1 MACYAD
7 LPGGFAFA
15 PLMIGWL
22 PLGFWFAPLLSA
34 LLIYICSQI
43 RFRQLVLYY
52 CISNTLQHMLHCLC
66 RMILDPLLPSRISV
80 SYNVAHILALIVF
93 CMIIVFFLRKPF
105 LENEAADLQNSML
118 LTFTVISTFRL
129 YSLINQI
136 MINMFKEQKKIYV
149 VHLVALFY

>member
-1 MACYAD
+1 MACYAA
-7 LPGGFAFA
+7 LPGDFAFV

-22 PLGFWFAPLLSA
+22 PLLSV

-80 SYNVAHILALIVF
+80 S
-93 CMIIVFFLRKPF
+93 
-105 LENEAADLQNSML
+105 
-118 LTFTVISTFRL
+118 
-129 YSLINQI
+129 
-136 MINMFKEQKKIYV
+136 
-149 VHLVALFY
+149 